1 MFHSQNRLYFTMDII
16 KLILISFCLTMLALY
31 VIKIRYKIGNFVD
44 FDKIMRDNYYV
55 SKTLVNY
62 NDLFTALETDIK
74 EAPESFDEID
84 EANQHLDDFNDDGIN
99 GTEEALH
106 NHVHTVRYD
115 NTVVKIEKIM
125 IDEDTLNNDKN
136 IILSLNNVDN
146 ELGDNY
152 DDILWNMHDLNNNNQ
167 YILPIIDALEK
178 NDTLSKTN
186 RHVFNNNVHISH
198 HNQQKMIQNVRK
210 FYLEIY
216 KDIAQLKASFKAL
229 NVHIPQ
235 KFLNLQTDIK
245 TSKIFK
251 KMNLTHRELE
261 KHYPELSR
269 ALHEL
274 YKLRVFSSFL
284 PIRDPVLHGRRSS
297 GFGYRSDPFTKK
309 AKMHSGL
316 DFAVR
321 TGTPLMASGAG
332 VIKFAG
338 VKSGYGNTIDI
349 YHGDGIVSRYAH
361 LSRIFV
367 KAGQRVVSGQNIGAT
382 GSTGRSTGPH
392 LHYEIRLY
400 NKPINP
406 YIYINK
412 YININNI
419 IYKY

>member
-1 MFHSQNRLYFTMDII
+1 MFYRQNRLYFTIDIL
-16 KLILISFCLTMLALY
+16 KLIFTSFCLTMLSLY
-31 VIKIRYKIGNFVD
+31 GITMSHKIGYYLD
-44 FDKIMRDNYYV
+44 FDNILPDGDYV

-74 EAPESFDEID
+74 ETPESSEEID
-84 EANQHLDDFNDDGIN
+84 EANQHLDNFND
-99 GTEEALH
+99 TEEALH
-106 NHVHTVRYD
+106 NHVHTVKYD
-115 NTVVKIEKIM
+115 NTVVKIEKI
-125 IDEDTLNNDKN
+125 IINEDTLNNDKN

-146 ELGDNY
+146 ALGDNH
-152 DDILWNMHDLNNNNQ
+152 DDILWNTHNLNNDNQ

-178 NDTLSKTN
+178 NDTLLAGN
-186 RHVFNNNVHISH
+186 RNLFKNDIDFVHQ
-198 HNQQKMIQNVRK
+198 NRQKITQNVKK

-235 KFLNLQTDIK
+235 KFLNLKTDIK
-245 TSKIFK
+245 TSKILK

-261 KHYPELSR
+261 KNYPELNKK
-269 ALHEL
+269 LHEL
-274 YKLRVFSSFL
+274 YRLRVFSSFL
-284 PIRDPVLHGRRSS
+284 PIRDPVLNGRRSS

-321 TGTPLMASGAG
+321 TGTQLIATGSG
-332 VIKFAG
+332 VVKFAG

-367 KAGQRVVSGQNIGAT
+367 KVGDRVVNGQNIGAT

-406 YIYINK
+406 YIYIYK
-412 YININNI
+412 YKNINNI
-419 IYKY
+419 NYKY

>member
-1 MFHSQNRLYFTMDII
+1 MLHSQNRLYLTIDIL
-16 KLILISFCLTMLALY
+16 KLILTSFCLTILSLY
-31 VIKIRYKIGNFVD
+31 VITMRHKISYYID
-44 FDKIMRDNYYV
+44 FDKILLNSDYV
-55 SKTLVNY
+55 SKTFVNY
-62 NDLFTALETDIK
+62 NDLFTSLETDIK
-74 EAPESFDEID
+74 EIPESFEEID
-84 EANQHLDDFNDDGIN
+84 EANQHLDNFND
-99 GTEEALH
+99 TQEASH
-106 NHVHTVRYD
+106 NHVHTVTHD
-115 NTVVKIEKIM
+115 NTVVKIEKIL
-125 IDEDTLNNDKN
+125 IDEDTLNNNKN

-146 ELGDNY
+146 AVGDNH
-152 DDILWNMHDLNNNNQ
+152 DNILLNTTNVNNDNQ

-178 NDTLSKTN
+178 NDTILSNN
-186 RHVFNNNVHISH
+186 RNIFKNDIAFLYQNR
-198 HNQQKMIQNVRK
+198 QKITLNVRK
-210 FYLEIY
+210 FYLEIH

-245 TSKIFK
+245 ASKILK

-261 KHYPELSR
+261 KHYPEFSSR
-269 ALHEL
+269 LHEL
-274 YKLRVFSSFL
+274 YRLRVFSSFL
-284 PIRDPVLHGRRSS
+284 PIRDPVVNGRRSS

-321 TGTPLMASGAG
+321 TGTPLVASGSG
-332 VIKFAG
+332 VVKFSG

-412 YININNI
+412 YKNINNI